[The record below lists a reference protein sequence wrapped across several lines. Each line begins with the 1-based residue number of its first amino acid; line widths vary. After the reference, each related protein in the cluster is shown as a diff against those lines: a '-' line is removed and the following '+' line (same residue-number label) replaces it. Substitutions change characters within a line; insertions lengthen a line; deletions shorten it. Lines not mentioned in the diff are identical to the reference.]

1 MRTRTQLSAII
12 LFLLVAATVLMA
24 QEPSNVTIKKV
35 TAPNTSPASG
45 KDMYLNYCASCHGK
59 DGAGN
64 GPAAPALKMPVTN
77 LTTLAK
83 NNKGVFPVAHVSTLL
98 TAGDGP
104 AHGSVDMPVWG
115 PVFRSMKPGDQAQ
128 MQQRVVNLTKYL
140 ESLQVK

>member
-12 LFLLVAATVLMA
+12 LFLFAAAGLMMA
-24 QEPSNVTIKKV
+24 QEKSNVTIKKV
-35 TAPNTSPASG
+35 PAPQTSPASG
-45 KDMYLNYCASCHGK
+45 KEMYISYCASCHGK
-59 DGAGN
+59 DGTGN
-64 GPAAPALKMPVTN
+64 GPAAPALKMPATN

-83 NNKGVFPVAHVSTLL
+83 NNKGVFPAAHVSTLL

-104 AHGSVDMPVWG
+104 AHGSADMPIWG

-128 MQQRVVNLTKYL
+128 MQQRIVNLTNYL